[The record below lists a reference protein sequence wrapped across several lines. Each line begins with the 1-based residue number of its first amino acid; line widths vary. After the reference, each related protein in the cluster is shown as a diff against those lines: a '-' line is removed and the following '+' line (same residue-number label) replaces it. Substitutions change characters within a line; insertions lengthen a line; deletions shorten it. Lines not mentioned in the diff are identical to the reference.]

1 MFATKVLTSRACEIA
16 SVDELNLDLQE
27 RDSEFVALCKEFIGN
42 LRKIEEII
50 PFKRC
55 WTPSGY
61 NLIGFVVSLDG
72 GWPGLGCTVH
82 SLAEK
87 NSEEGKDDANTG
99 EKPGNTVKME
109 PEERTEAPNLF
120 FLDYQ
125 RMKPMEVEKVMS
137 HNWNQEKNLSL
148 QTFFLLDH
156 KGGPRRRMKKETASY
171 SGPSPSQD
179 PRLPRETLSVT
190 KP

>member
-1 MFATKVLTSRACEIA
+1 MTDQEIQDLSITRMTFFRLSAQCYCKLANLLGPLMFATKVLTSRACEIA
-16 SVDELNLDLQE
+16 TVDELNLDLQE
-27 RDSEFVALCKEFIGN
+27 RDSEFVALCKEFISN

-72 GWPGLGCTVH
+72 GRPGLGCTVH

-99 EKPGNTVKME
+99 EKLGNTSKMK
-109 PEERTEAPNLF
+109 PEERTEHPNLF
-120 FLDYQ
+120 FFWTI
-125 RMKPMEVEKVMS
+125 R
-137 HNWNQEKNLSL
+137 
-148 QTFFLLDH
+148 
-156 KGGPRRRMKKETASY
+156 
-171 SGPSPSQD
+171 
-179 PRLPRETLSVT
+179 
-190 KP
+190 